1 MAYIEKIMENDSVCS
16 MSFFSNNLDL
26 TGREDQSAMVIKD
39 NQYFQKWTGK
49 HEFNC
54 KFTVT
59 SSLGLG
65 VFAVIQH
72 MSFRRNAQGQC
83 IDYIQFRRAEK
94 TLSVLDLNIKFKSP
108 SDTWSEKICGKLNA
122 FEANVGNEFN
132 QGNDGNDDKEIKNSF
147 IDHKGMIEVK
157 IYLGNKSIESSDELK
172 FEIVF
177 TAFQECKYD
186 NGHWKSC
193 GRKTCIFKEFFND
206 GKVNCPY
213 KSCKDESG
221 CRPVDSVLN
230 SNYMSS
236 TTFGTKIVAATV
248 ACLVTMILV
257 FIAFLWIFRHC
268 GPALCCISNPNSHPH
283 SSEMQPVPR
292 LDTMAIIATAP
303 PDAMVASGTEVRT
316 ADKDLPPSYDS
327 LFPSK

>member
-26 TGREDQSAMVIKD
+26 SGREDQSAMVIKD

-83 IDYIQFRRAEK
+83 IDYIQFRHAEK
-94 TLSVLDLNIKFKSP
+94 TLSVLDLNIKIKS
-108 SDTWSEKICGKLNA
+108 SENWGEKICGKLNA
-122 FEANVGNEFN
+122 FEANVGNEYN
-132 QGNDGNDDKEIKNSF
+132 QGSDGNDDKEIKNSF
-147 IDHKGMIEVK
+147 VDHRGMIEVK
-157 IYLGNKSIESSDELK
+157 IYLGNKSIESTDELK

-193 GRKTCIFKEFFND
+193 GRKTCIFKDFFND

-221 CRPVDSVLN
+221 CRPVVSVLN
-230 SNYMSS
+230 SNYISS
-236 TTFGTKIVAATV
+236 TTVTSKIVAGAV
-248 ACLVTMILV
+248 ACLVTMIFV

-268 GPALCCISNPNSHPH
+268 GPAFCCISNSNSHPH

-303 PDAMVASGTEVRT
+303 PDSMVASGTEVRT